1 MISVHHFGSWKWLVL
16 PVLYLGF
23 VFACTPQQEYVEM
36 PVPDAQLARSSGKP
50 LDELGRGY
58 ALAQVHC
65 AQCHEF
71 KLPKDMQVEEWHT
84 IVPGMA
90 WNAGLSK
97 EDEDA
102 VLSYLVA
109 STRQIEKAND
119 QE

>member
-1 MISVHHFGSWKWLVL
+1 MHRSSPWKWVVLLVGC
-16 PVLYLGF
+16 VVI
-23 VFACTPQQEYVEM
+23 VFACTPKQKYAEM
-36 PVPDAQLARSSGKP
+36 PVPDARMAKSSDRS

-71 KLPKDMQVEEWHT
+71 KLPKDMRVEEWHT

-90 WNAGLSK
+90 WNAGLRQQ
-97 EDEDA
+97 DENA

-109 STRQIEKAND
+109 ATRQIEESQD
-119 QE
+119 